1 MKVFGKEVD
10 AYWFFL
16 HLLIIVDLILI
27 TVDLIFD
34 FPDGFASFIQI
45 FDLLTCMLLLID
57 WFWTLYRSKSKKA
70 FLMKKTNWI
79 DLIASIPF
87 DLLLPAVF
95 PAIDL
100 LRYFRLLKFLR
111 IFVLF
116 NRFFNGFE
124 KFISKTNLDKILG
137 GVLFSILFF
146 SILLTLYGPNYNF
159 FDSVYFV
166 IVTLTTV
173 GYGDITPVTNNEK
186 IITIFLIFIG
196 LFVFSSIVGVITS
209 YFSDQLIVSD
219 SDLKMDAIY
228 EDVTSIKKELEQS
241 NQQNQELKREIEE
254 LKQMIKEK

>member
-1 MKVFGKEVD
+1 M
-10 AYWFFL
+10 
-16 HLLIIVDLILI
+16 
-27 TVDLIFD
+27 
-34 FPDGFASFIQI
+34 
-45 FDLLTCMLLLID
+45 
-57 WFWTLYRSKSKKA
+57 
-70 FLMKKTNWI
+70 
-79 DLIASIPF
+79 
-87 DLLLPAVF
+87 
-95 PAIDL
+95 
-100 LRYFRLLKFLR
+100 
-111 IFVLF
+111 
-116 NRFFNGFE
+116 
-124 KFISKTNLDKILG
+124 
-137 GVLFSILFF
+137 
-146 SILLTLYGPNYNF
+146 
-159 FDSVYFV
+159 

>member
-1 MKVFGKEVD
+1 M
-10 AYWFFL
+10 
-16 HLLIIVDLILI
+16 
-27 TVDLIFD
+27 
-34 FPDGFASFIQI
+34 
-45 FDLLTCMLLLID
+45 
-57 WFWTLYRSKSKKA
+57 
-70 FLMKKTNWI
+70 
-79 DLIASIPF
+79 
-87 DLLLPAVF
+87 
-95 PAIDL
+95 
-100 LRYFRLLKFLR
+100 RYFRLLKFLR